1 MVSPQRGRALAVMV
15 VMVAVGVGLG
25 RLQVA
30 SFIVGVMAGLV
41 AAEAAL
47 LLQLALPQACPAQ
60 VGSAQPEVLADLTTL
75 QAHLINLLLG

>member
-1 MVSPQRGRALAVMV
+1 
-15 VMVAVGVGLG
+15 
-25 RLQVA
+25 
-30 SFIVGVMAGLV
+30 MAGLV